1 MSEKNKSIDSN
12 QNDENIKI
20 YDNDD
25 AYLFGDTSL
34 NESNEGEENEKN
46 ENLNENNDN
55 NIVSPAQLSNKIMK
69 EEELYQES
77 EKNKYETPQNNN
89 KEIQKIKNNID
100 NEKENNEKDN
110 NINNNDDNDNE
121 NENEI
126 NQIYEDNNYNSPLQE
141 DPLNNEKYIIN
152 EITTD
157 MENENDQEF
166 EESNK
171 ISIKSKENK
180 TKEEYNNSNELKSQK
195 EKENENESNESEVPL
210 ITLNFLSICQCCKNQ
225 FNSTK
230 NIPYLF
236 KCGHFFCKQCIEE
249 QFTDEEG
256 IKCPNDGLV
265 GKYISELKILNNF
278 ITDKPPS
285 QRTKIYKKCCDYH
298 KGQNLTHYIED
309 TKELICVYCA
319 FERFKSNPGV
329 EIKDI
334 NEKCKSMESK
344 IDNIID
350 DNQHNVE
357 IIQSSLRDIKKNK
370 EIEDNKINDVFN
382 GLLETIKI
390 KKEEL
395 LSKIDKLFTDNA
407 RKLSQKLEIFSGKLE
422 KSETIKNQILMFQN
436 NQEEISFSQIIDI
449 YESFI
454 KEINDIDKITLQKYR
469 FIYDDDLT
477 LRGIINKFGALEI
490 TEKKC
495 DFIGAVQHINN
506 ISENINNNIYNNN
519 YYNQPFIKVNKDINN
534 INPSNSYT
542 IDNFYHYISNK
553 EKSII
558 NEYNSFSNKSK
569 DNTRNIYNLNN
580 QKTNMTFNINS
591 TIQNH
596 DKSNLNTSSNNNLPI
611 TDMNKSSGNMKINN
625 INNNNNKRLINNNKN
640 TKNKLTKK
648 YITNKKNPILLDVTS
663 STYGNSFSKI
673 ENHKNCG
680 IRVNTPK
687 SLIKK
692 FNYNLSLGNN
702 YALNNKNYIN
712 TLNNQKINSTKINVV
727 KNRNLKLKN
736 NKSITTPNRIDL
748 KADKNI
754 KNK

>member
-180 TKEEYNNSNELKSQK
+180 AKEEYNNSNELKSQK

-490 TEKKC
+490 TEKK
-495 DFIGAVQHINN
+495 
-506 ISENINNNIYNNN
+506 
-519 YYNQPFIKVNKDINN
+519 
-534 INPSNSYT
+534 
-542 IDNFYHYISNK
+542 
-553 EKSII
+553 
-558 NEYNSFSNKSK
+558 
-569 DNTRNIYNLNN
+569 
-580 QKTNMTFNINS
+580 M
-591 TIQNH
+591 
-596 DKSNLNTSSNNNLPI
+596 
-611 TDMNKSSGNMKINN
+611 
-625 INNNNNKRLINNNKN
+625 
-640 TKNKLTKK
+640 
-648 YITNKKNPILLDVTS
+648 
-663 STYGNSFSKI
+663 
-673 ENHKNCG
+673 
-680 IRVNTPK
+680 
-687 SLIKK
+687 
-692 FNYNLSLGNN
+692 
-702 YALNNKNYIN
+702 
-712 TLNNQKINSTKINVV
+712 
-727 KNRNLKLKN
+727 
-736 NKSITTPNRIDL
+736 
-748 KADKNI
+748 
-754 KNK
+754 